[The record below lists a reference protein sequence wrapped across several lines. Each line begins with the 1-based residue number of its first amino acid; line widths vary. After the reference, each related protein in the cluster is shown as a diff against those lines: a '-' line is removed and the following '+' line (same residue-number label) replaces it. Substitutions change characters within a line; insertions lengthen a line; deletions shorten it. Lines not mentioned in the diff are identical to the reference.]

1 MERIQID
8 LTAPAQ
14 KIQSKIPRL
23 RDLDSPQE
31 SLFHTEHEITV
42 FVESEEANLQSSV
55 TGSTEDTRSWL
66 FIGALLL
73 LELGLLWLVCTTWH
87 LSPRARSWLGVF
99 YALNLLGPHVLAH
112 SPAFP
117 QPEVSSRKLS
127 LRDDAF
133 LTFVHFLYL
142 LTMSDTTQGPNSTLN
157 NTRKATQPFRGAA
170 GPSGIMRPVLGAS
183 SATAIGQEPSHSEN
197 PGSLRRR
204 DLLLPGHSE
213 PKVYAGSDDALHA
226 PGMTKITMQDDMKN
240 KVMCAFPFSI
250 LSRQLAAK
258 SF

>member
-14 KIQSKIPRL
+14 KMQSKILRL
-23 RDLDSPQE
+23 MDLNSPQE

-87 LSPRARSWLGVF
+87 LSPRARSWLGIF
-99 YALNLLGPHVLAH
+99 YTLNLLGPHVLAH
-112 SPAFP
+112 PPPSP

-127 LRDDAF
+127 PQDDPF
-133 LTFVHFLYL
+133 LTSVYFLYL
-142 LTMSDTTQGPNSTLN
+142 LTTQGPNSTLN
-157 NTRKATQPFRGAA
+157 NTRKATQPFRGPA
-170 GPSGIMRPVLGAS
+170 GSPGIMRPVLGAS
-183 SATAIGQEPSHSEN
+183 SATAAIGQEPSHSKN

-204 DLLLPGHSE
+204 DLLPGHSE
-213 PKVYAGSDDALHA
+213 PKAYAGSDAALQA
-226 PGMTKITMQDDMKN
+226 PGMNKITMPSDMKN
-240 KVMCAFPFSI
+240 KVMCAFPFSV
-250 LSRQLAAK
+250 LS
-258 SF
+258 